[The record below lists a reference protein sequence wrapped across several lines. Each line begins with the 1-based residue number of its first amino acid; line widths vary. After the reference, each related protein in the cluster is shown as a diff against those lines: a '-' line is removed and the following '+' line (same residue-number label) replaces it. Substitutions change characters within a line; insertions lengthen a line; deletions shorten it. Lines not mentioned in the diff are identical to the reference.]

1 MQLVIQ
7 VLPVWL
13 PSVLL
18 LLEKRNNFTQ
28 LIQIQWDW
36 LGFLFTGVGFL
47 RINLAVDGTNRG
59 FVAALALLTA
69 F

>member
-1 MQLVIQ
+1 MASLGSAPPEEEKQLHSIDTD
-7 VLPVWL
+7 
-13 PSVLL
+13 SVGLV
-18 LLEKRNNFTQ
+18 R
-28 LIQIQWDW
+28 
-36 LGFLFTGVGFL
+36 LFTGVGFL